1 MLKKAKV
8 KKKDKVLILAGKDKG
23 KIGVVL
29 NVDLKKERV
38 LVEGI
43 NYVKKHVRPNPAAG
57 IQGGIEE
64 IEAPIHISNV
74 MVICPECG
82 KPTRVGRKELKDG
95 KRVRVCKKCNGIID
109 KA

>member
-23 KIGVVL
+23 KTGIVL
-29 NVDLKKERV
+29 DVDLKKERV
-38 LVEGI
+38 LVEGVNFI
-43 NYVKKHVRPNPAAG
+43 KKHVRPNPSLG

-64 IEAPIHISNV
+64 REAPLHISNV

-82 KPTRVGRKELKDG
+82 KPARVGRRILKDG
-95 KRVRVCKKCNGIID
+95 KKVRYCKKCNGQID
-109 KA
+109 K